1 MIKLLYICSVKTKN
15 YIMRRIKLFSGSET
29 KELAE
34 KVALN
39 LGVSLGKMHL
49 EKFSDGE
56 FQPVYDDNLRGKS
69 VYIIQSTHSPI
80 DNYWL
85 LFQQIQAAKLASA
98 NKIIVICPY
107 LGYSRQDRKDK
118 PRVGIASKLVA
129 KFLESAG
136 ATRVITIDLH
146 ADQIQA
152 FYDIPFDQL
161 FGTYIFWPY
170 IEKMLKNGDI
180 ENLQFASPD
189 NGGVKRM
196 SRYAEKFDTDY
207 VICSKLRKK
216 KNEVDSML
224 LIGDPKNKDIIIIDD
239 ISDTFG
245 TMGKAADLMMER
257 GARSVRGMVTHP
269 VLSGG
274 AFENLEKSKIV
285 ELISLDTI
293 PLKKQ
298 HPKLKILSCSELLS
312 KAIKK
317 IDDNKSLSSLFLK

>member
-1 MIKLLYICSVKTKN
+1 
-15 YIMRRIKLFSGSET
+15 MRRIKLFSGSET